1 MRIIKPFNDWM
12 YKDSF
17 CEKDIQKRDLEGF
30 ENVTLPHTNR
40 EIPFNYFDETETMFI
55 SCYRKIFQPDIAW
68 KGKRV
73 FLRCSF
79 QCCRGFFEWEK
90 TMRT

>member
-30 ENVTLPHTNR
+30 E
-40 EIPFNYFDETETMFI
+40 TEKSLSIILM
-55 SCYRKIFQPDIAW
+55 KL
-68 KGKRV
+68 KRCLYLV
-73 FLRCSF
+73 IEKSF
-79 QCCRGFFEWEK
+79 SQI
-90 TMRT
+90 

>member
-1 MRIIKPFNDWM
+1 MRMIKPFNDWM

-68 KGKRV
+68 KGKEKEY
-73 FLRCSF
+73 
-79 QCCRGFFEWEK
+79 FFDLVQFPVLQ
-90 TMRT
+90 RFF